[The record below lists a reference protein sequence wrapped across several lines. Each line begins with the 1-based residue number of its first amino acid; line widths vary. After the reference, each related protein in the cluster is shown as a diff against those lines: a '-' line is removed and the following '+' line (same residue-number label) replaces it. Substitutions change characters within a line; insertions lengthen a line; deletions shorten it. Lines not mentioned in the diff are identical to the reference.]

1 MIRMIGLDLDGT
13 LLTRQKELT
22 AGNRAAL
29 EKAAGIGI
37 HIVPV
42 TGRPLSGIPSQV
54 LELDFIRFA
63 ITSNGAVTTDRRSGS
78 AIRERCMSKATAEK
92 TLKAAEGEGIIR
104 EYFTEGWGYH
114 DPDTHK
120 LLWKK
125 FEKTPVL
132 PYLEKSRIQVAD
144 LYGSLRESQRGIENL
159 SIMFR
164 SQQERDRVVEK
175 VRKIEGIRI
184 IFPMPTDIE
193 ITSDKADKGEAL
205 IALAKELG
213 ISGEEVMAMGDGDN
227 DLGLMRAAGL
237 SVAMG
242 NADQKI
248 RDEADYVTLDNEH
261 DGVAEAIRRFVL
273 GNENGDGKS

>member
-1 MIRMIGLDLDGT
+1 MIRLIGLDLDGT
-13 LLTRQKELT
+13 LLTRDKRITQKT
-22 AGNRAAL
+22 RNAL
-29 EKAAGIGI
+29 EEASRNGVY
-37 HIVPV
+37 IVPV

-54 LELDFIRFA
+54 TSFSFIRYV
-63 ITSNGAVTTDRRSGS
+63 ITSNGAVVTDRQTGRT
-78 AIRERCMSKATAEK
+78 IRKRCMTVETAEK
-92 TLKAAEGEGIIR
+92 VLRTTEGEGIIR
-104 EYFTEGWGYH
+104 EFFTEGTGVH
-114 DPDTHK
+114 DRQTRA

-125 FEKTPVL
+125 FSGTPIL
-132 PYLEKSRIQVAD
+132 RYLEKSRFQVD
-144 LYGSLRESQRGIENL
+144 DFYRSLKEKKSGIENL

-164 SQQERDRVVEK
+164 SQQERDRIVEK

>member
-1 MIRMIGLDLDGT
+1 
-13 LLTRQKELT
+13 
-22 AGNRAAL
+22 
-29 EKAAGIGI
+29 
-37 HIVPV
+37 
-42 TGRPLSGIPSQV
+42 
-54 LELDFIRFA
+54 
-63 ITSNGAVTTDRRSGS
+63 
-78 AIRERCMSKATAEK
+78 
-92 TLKAAEGEGIIR
+92 
-104 EYFTEGWGYH
+104 
-114 DPDTHK
+114 
-120 LLWKK
+120 
-125 FEKTPVL
+125 
-132 PYLEKSRIQVAD
+132 
-144 LYGSLRESQRGIENL
+144 
-159 SIMFR
+159 MFR